1 MSSKLKAK
9 PRKQR
14 FPLAQPNQAAQAFG
28 RAMVN
33 CQSQIKD
40 MEKEAYE
47 SGFNDSE
54 DWADTINVVTTMMA
68 LRRLY
73 GFSTKR
79 LLTVMQ
85 TANEYV
91 KMANEGEMSVLS
103 MIQDIEENTD
113 VRFDEMNK
121 NLVKKMAET
130 LVKANCPY
138 LKVGERK
145 AAPMIYT
152 QRNGQVAFG

>member
-14 FPLAQPNQAAQAFG
+14 FPLDQSNQAAQAFG
-28 RAMVN
+28 RAMQN
-33 CQSQIKD
+33 CHSQIKD
-40 MEKEAYE
+40 MEKKAYE
-47 SGFNDSE
+47 DGFTVGE
-54 DWADTINVVTTMMA
+54 DWSNTINTVTTMMA

-79 LLTVMQ
+79 LLTVVQ

-91 KMANEGEMSVLS
+91 EMANEGKMSVLS
-103 MIQDIEENTD
+103 MMQDIEENTD

-121 NLVKKMAET
+121 NLVKKMG
-130 LVKANCPY
+130 V
-138 LKVGERK
+138 
-145 AAPMIYT
+145 
-152 QRNGQVAFG
+152 

>member
-1 MSSKLKAK
+1 MSSKLKTK

-14 FPLAQPNQAAQAFG
+14 FHLAQSNQAAQAFG

-33 CQSQIKD
+33 CQSQIKS

-47 SGFNDSE
+47 NGFNDGE
-54 DWADTINVVTTMMA
+54 EWADTINVVTTMMA

-79 LLTVMQ
+79 LLDVVR
-85 TANEYV
+85 TANEFV
-91 KMANEGEMSVLS
+91 EMANEGKMSVLS
-103 MIQDIEENTD
+103 MMQDIEENTD

-121 NLVKKMAET
+121 NLVRKMG
-130 LVKANCPY
+130 V
-138 LKVGERK
+138 
-145 AAPMIYT
+145 
-152 QRNGQVAFG
+152 

>member
-14 FPLAQPNQAAQAFG
+14 LPLAQPNQAAQAFG
-28 RAMVN
+28 RAMIN
-33 CQSQIKD
+33 CHSQIKS

-47 SGFNDSE
+47 NGFNDGE

-85 TANEYV
+85 TANVE
-91 KMANEGEMSVLS
+91 MANEGKMSVLS
-103 MIQDIEENTD
+103 MMQDIEENTD

-121 NLVKKMAET
+121 NLVKKMG
-130 LVKANCPY
+130 V
-138 LKVGERK
+138 
-145 AAPMIYT
+145 
-152 QRNGQVAFG
+152 

>member
-9 PRKQR
+9 KKTR
-14 FPLAQPNQAAQAFG
+14 FPVQTPNQAAHAFG
-28 RAMVN
+28 RAMQN
-33 CQSQIKD
+33 CYRQIKD
-40 MEKEAYE
+40 VEQQAYE
-47 SGFNDSE
+47 DGFTVGE
-54 DWADTINVVTTMMA
+54 DQSNTINTVTTMMA

-79 LLTVMQ
+79 LLTVVQ

-91 KMANEGEMSVLS
+91 EMANRGELSVLS

-121 NLVKKMAET
+121 NLVKKMG
-130 LVKANCPY
+130 V
-138 LKVGERK
+138 
-145 AAPMIYT
+145 
-152 QRNGQVAFG
+152 

>member
-14 FPLAQPNQAAQAFG
+14 LPLAQPNQAAQAFG
-28 RAMVN
+28 RAMQN
-33 CQSQIKD
+33 CHSQLKD
-40 MEKEAYE
+40 MEKKAYE
-47 SGFNDSE
+47 DGFAIGE
-54 DWADTINVVTTMMA
+54 DWSNTINTVTMMMA

-79 LLTVMQ
+79 LLAVVQ

-91 KMANEGEMSVLS
+91 KMANEGKMSVLS
-103 MIQDIEENTD
+103 MMQDIEENTD

-121 NLVKKMAET
+121 NLVKKMG
-130 LVKANCPY
+130 V
-138 LKVGERK
+138 
-145 AAPMIYT
+145 
-152 QRNGQVAFG
+152 